1 MTKPERT
8 EVVYYPK
15 WEGAFLNCTLDYE
28 CDADWHA
35 LTPTDRENVRHCVA
49 CNREVHFCTE
59 QSQLDGLAEQG
70 HCVAFFEAQPRGTKP
85 TGMRLGLPKYLIRD
99 GVAVS
104 YRWQARRAIDLL

>member
-1 MTKPERT
+1 MDQPEHS
-8 EVVYYPK
+8 ELSEIVYYPK

-35 LTPTDRENVRHCVA
+35 LTPTDRENVRNCPA
-49 CNREVHFCTE
+49 CNREVHFCIE
-59 QSQLDGLAEQG
+59 QSQLDRQAEQG
-70 HCVAFFEAQPRGTKP
+70 HCVAFYEARPKTKKP
-85 TGMRLGLPKYLIRD
+85 RLGLPQYLIRD